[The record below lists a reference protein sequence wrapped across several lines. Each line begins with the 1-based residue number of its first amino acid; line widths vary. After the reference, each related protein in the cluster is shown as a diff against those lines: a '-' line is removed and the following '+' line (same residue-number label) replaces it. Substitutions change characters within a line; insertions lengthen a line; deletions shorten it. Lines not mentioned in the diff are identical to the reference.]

1 VRTSL
6 SLPTL
11 RVILAGLF
19 VLVLAVAGAAGWA
32 LAGSLLALAATTW
45 WVVHRH
51 AVALRSQRAQLERH
65 EARWQE
71 VSIEH
76 ERFVDN
82 LAHEIRTP
90 LSIVLNEAELIFAGS
105 DDRAV
110 VKRHAR
116 SIADYVLHLAALC
129 DGFLRLAGPFVKG
142 DTSGH
147 VPVHLHDAVLEAV
160 GRSQATASGRG
171 VSVVTTL
178 AESGDE
184 DAALEVLGN
193 PVLLAAMIETVVRN
207 AVRAAARGTKVGL
220 RCSVRGESIVLLVRF
235 TELCLVKGN
244 ALAPLIQECRRE
256 GLAVLAG
263 HIVSLLL
270 LLFDVARWYSER
282 NERSVCAESN
292 REGGWVRSRAPQE
305 QGLAAGACPGN
316 LHDSLSRGG
325 SRGLRARPA
334 ASPRCQDSERTRGDA
349 VRGRKRTRGLRE

>member
-220 RCSVRGESIVLLVRF
+220 RCSVRGESIVLLVRDH
-235 TELCLVKGN
+235 G
-244 ALAPLIQECRRE
+244 AGIAQAQLASAFDWVCRAPGGPPE
-256 GLAVLAG
+256 ATGPGVGLAIARCIAEHHRGTISLQNHPDGGCEFEISLPRWRVAG
-263 HIVSLLL
+263 QSIDRPAAHVP
-270 LLFDVARWYSER
+270 
-282 NERSVCAESN
+282 RSA
-292 REGGWVRSRAPQE
+292 
-305 QGLAAGACPGN
+305 
-316 LHDSLSRGG
+316 
-325 SRGLRARPA
+325 ARPA
-334 ASPRCQDSERTRGDA
+334 
-349 VRGRKRTRGLRE
+349 